1 MKTVKTINS
10 FTREELLSLAWEKPM
25 MAQIAVTENCNQ
37 KCIFCFQA
45 CSPARKFSSL
55 SLNQWKIIIRK
66 LRNIGVRI
74 LNFSGGEVFIYPYL
88 LDLIKWAKLEM
99 NFSIHINTNGTFDV
113 SDFIEYVDSFIF
125 SVHGLNKVHDEI
137 VGKKGSF
144 SLVEKN
150 IAIASKFDVEVLIN
164 MVLLK
169 SNYHQILD
177 VFHHFDSKYRIS
189 EFAPFIPIHSLFAK
203 EYRDIALEVN
213 ADLITDYIKKL
224 KKIPKDQLNLKH
236 GFQSIFINEIDFYKS
251 AKIPLP
257 NCAAGKYKIIIDYN
271 GDVYPCNFFKGD
283 EYYCGNI
290 LEEDEYE
297 IWKNGKGFIPFRR
310 IILENKIP
318 KECKTCL
325 KKERCFSGCRA
336 WSEIYQKGG
345 FYESKDRRCSIGDAY
360 IRN

>member
-1 MKTVKTINS
+1 MKTIRTVNG

-45 CSPARKFSSL
+45 CSPDRKFSSL

-66 LRNIGVRI
+66 LKNIGVRI

-113 SDFIEYVDSFIF
+113 SDFIEYVDGFIF

-137 VGKKGSF
+137 VGKRNAF
-144 SLVEKN
+144 SLLEKN
-150 IAIASKFDVEVLIN
+150 ISIISEKKVNILIN

-177 VFHHFDSKYRIS
+177 VFRYFDAKYRIS
-189 EFAPFIPIHSLFAK
+189 KFAPFIPIQSLFAK
-203 EYRDIALEVN
+203 EYDTIAVKMDKN
-213 ADLITDYIKKL
+213 LIKDYIDKL
-224 KKIPKDQLNLKH
+224 KKIPEDKLDLKH
-236 GFQSIFINEIDFYKS
+236 GFQSIFINKLDFYKS

-297 IWKNGKGFIPFRR
+297 IWKNGKGFIPFRKL
-310 IILENKIP
+310 ILENRIP
-318 KECKTCL
+318 KECSMCL

-336 WSEIYQKGG
+336 WSDKYQKGG
-345 FYESKDRRCSIGDAY
+345 FYESKDIRCSIGNAY
-360 IRN
+360 IGN